1 MPRSLPKLQTDRRK
15 KRLKLALI
23 STCCV
28 LLTLAMLALGLY
40 YIIRFINLKFYFCA
54 GSLEFVA
61 IAAVCDGKDDCMDGE
76 DELKCVSNLKTNS
89 AYPVRLVSK
98 RLILQVSD
106 ENHKW
111 SSVCAENWNTW
122 HTRAVCQQLG
132 YMQNPRSMQV
142 PVSSLPSDLCT
153 AFVALNTEPQQ
164 ASSNIQSS
172 LAARDQCTSSSV
184 ISLSCSDCGEVVSED
199 RVIGGAETAVELWPW
214 QASVQW
220 YRQHVCGGALIST
233 RWVISAAHCF
243 AGRTQELGAWRVVL
257 GQTYMTSYGGISM
270 EAIIIHGHYDP
281 VGHDYD
287 VSMLRLTW
295 DVTPGASIHPVCLPP
310 YQLSIKEGEELVVTG
325 WGTLRENGELSSVL
339 EKATVPLIGWSKC
352 SNSSIYGSA
361 LTPRMLCAGYLKG
374 GVDSCQG
381 DSGGPLVYLGSR
393 WQLVGV
399 VSWGTGCARRGK
411 PGVYTNISQL
421 LDWIYAM
428 MEVSVHVMIVGG

>member
-28 LLTLAMLALGLY
+28 LLTLAMLALGL
-40 YIIRFINLKFYFCA
+40 FINLKFYFCA

-122 HTRAVCQQLG
+122 HTPHASQPPVWHPLPTVPSATHFVPLVKALEKDCSRTVYVC
-132 YMQNPRSMQV
+132 V
-142 PVSSLPSDLCT
+142 
-153 AFVALNTEPQQ
+153 
-164 ASSNIQSS
+164 
-172 LAARDQCTSSSV
+172 
-184 ISLSCSDCGEVVSED
+184 DCGEVVSED

-287 VSMLRLTW
+287 VSIFLFL
-295 DVTPGASIHPVCLPP
+295 PIASIHPVCLPP

>member
-1 MPRSLPKLQTDRRK
+1 MSVAPISSFDQLIIPAESLMTGRAQM
-15 KRLKLALI
+15 LKAQILFIPFSSHFA
-23 STCCV
+23 V
-28 LLTLAMLALGLY
+28 
-40 YIIRFINLKFYFCA
+40 IRFINLKFYFCA

-89 AYPVRLVSK
+89 AYPGAQGACRCQCRVYPLTYVLHLSP
-98 RLILQVSD
+98 LIL
-106 ENHKW
+106 N
-111 SSVCAENWNTW
+111 
-122 HTRAVCQQLG
+122 
-132 YMQNPRSMQV
+132 
-142 PVSSLPSDLCT
+142 
-153 AFVALNTEPQQ
+153 LNKQ
-164 ASSNIQSS
+164 AQTFRVH
-172 LAARDQCTSSSV
+172 LLR
-184 ISLSCSDCGEVVSED
+184 DCGEVVSED

-428 MEVSVHVMIVGG
+428 MECFMVKVKALYFCGIIGNLF